1 MATTKPKKI
10 RALVGL
16 RKLPEGDDQRSSRR
30 LSERL
35 DRERHG
41 FSEAAHRI
49 GGLPGCEWCRQ
60 PHSHL

>member
-16 RKLPEGDDQRSSRR
+16 RKLPEGMIKDLLAGS
-30 LSERL
+30 LKGLTENP
-35 DRERHG
+35 G

-49 GGLPGCEWCRQ
+49 GGLPGCD
-60 PHSHL
+60 